1 MYKMDR
7 NSLKSNPA
15 AHGLGGIKALNIC
28 MLKSVGSLQS
38 LVEFNLGPPN
48 TNPTTSG
55 HGRIGT
61 CSIHMLQVL
70 VGSLQSSYVLSCLA
84 FG

>member
-15 AHGLGGIKALNIC
+15 AHGLGGIQALNIC

-55 HGRIGT
+55 HGPRGVLPYRGQIGT
-61 CSIHMLQVL
+61 VCAAVKGMVFKQFT
-70 VGSLQSSYVLSCLA
+70 LA
-84 FG
+84 

>member
-1 MYKMDR
+1 MAEGNQWTMYKMER

-15 AHGLGGIKALNIC
+15 AHGLGGIQALNIC

-48 TNPTTSG
+48 PNPTTSG
-55 HGRIGT
+55 HGPGGGGLGT
-61 CSIHMLQVL
+61 AI
-70 VGSLQSSYVLSCLA
+70 
-84 FG
+84 